1 MWFCIDK
8 EDNVAVGATALEAWE
23 KYQKKFDYASLH
35 LVRLFDV
42 TYVRPNKLIYAV
54 ASVETEG

>member
-23 KYQKKFDYASLH
+23 KYQEKFGYFPMH
-35 LVRLFDV
+35 LIRLFDV
-42 TYVRPNKLIYAV
+42 TYVRSNKLIYAV